1 MLLLITA
8 VKLVTEIALMVLL
21 GQFVLGLLAGAGR
34 ERNVFYRLLQ
44 TAGQPFV
51 RATRFM
57 APRAVL
63 DRHVPVAAFFLLAG
77 IWLFITLLKVQV
89 CVQVGM
95 EACR

>member
-1 MLLLITA
+1 MLFLVTA
-8 VKLVTEIALMVLL
+8 IKLVTEIALMVLL

-34 ERNVFYRLLQ
+34 DRNVFYRLLQ
-44 TAGQPFV
+44 AAGRPFV
-51 RATRFM
+51 TATRFV

-77 IWLFITLLKVQV
+77 LWICVTLVKVQV
-89 CVQVGM
+89 CVQIGM

>member
-1 MLLLITA
+1 MLLLVTA

-44 TAGQPFV
+44 AAGQPFV
-51 RATRFM
+51 RATRFI

-77 IWLFITLLKVQV
+77 VWLFVTVAKVQV
-89 CVQVGM
+89 CVELGM
-95 EACR
+95 GACR

>member
-1 MLLLITA
+1 MLLLVSA
-8 VKLVTEIALMVLL
+8 VKLVLEVALMVLL

-34 ERNVFYRLLQ
+34 DRNIFYRLLQ

-51 RATRFM
+51 RATRFI
-57 APRAVL
+57 APRVVL

-77 IWLFITLLKVQV
+77 LWLFIAIVKVQV